1 MLCFGMGS
9 SSRPE
14 KVSKKSPELYPLS
27 EQAIFP
33 SAVKLHFRTEE
44 VRNLKVQDEE
54 ICHQVASCAS
64 KLLALAEQ
72 RMY

>member
-1 MLCFGMGS
+1 VLRHGQQFQTRKGK
-9 SSRPE
+9 R
-14 KVSKKSPELYPLS
+14 KSPDLFPLK
-27 EQAIFP
+27 EQEIFP
-33 SAVKLHFRTEE
+33 SAVMLHFSTEE
-44 VRNLKVQDEE
+44 IRNLKVQDEE